1 MDNIKLI
8 KPCERYLL
16 SYLEACRELK
26 SADIS
31 ANTFHNPDD
40 FFEWKDNIFQ
50 RFEKNSQG
58 TDLPEGYVPMTTY
71 WLVDEL
77 NYIGSGSIR
86 HYLNENLKKFGG
98 HIGYFIRPTFWNM
111 GYGTLQLRLLLL
123 KANEL
128 GIDNALL
135 TCDVENHA
143 SARIME
149 KNGGKRIDEI
159 EVEVAGTMRKLYRYE
174 IKTESV

>member
-26 SADIS
+26 SADIT
-31 ANTFHNPDD
+31 ANAFHNPDD
-40 FFEWKDNIFQ
+40 FSEWKDNIFL
-50 RFEKNSQG
+50 RFEKNAKG
-58 TDLPEGYVPMTTY
+58 VNLPEGYVPMTTY
-71 WLVDEL
+71 WLVGDE

-98 HIGYFIRPTFWNM
+98 HIGYFIRPKYWNM
-111 GYGTLQLRLLLL
+111 GYGTLQLKLLLE
-123 KANEL
+123 KAHGL
-128 GIDNALL
+128 GIDTALL
-135 TCDVENHA
+135 TCDVGNPA

-159 EVEVAGTMRKLYRYE
+159 EVEVAGTLRKLYRYE
-174 IKTESV
+174 IKTISV